1 MIKRKPVPLKPEALP
16 NARQM
21 MPGSFDVQEDILTLI
36 DSEIQDIQWNPV
48 RDIFESNSTMARAED
63 VITSS
68 GVDIAPKSESEELDW
83 RRYDPP
89 AALRKAPNITS
100 HVLLEIIQSSVD
112 KVRRSTSDELR
123 EEDAKTQQAL
133 EAELASAREQK
144 QRVNEP
150 YLPII
155 VVEDTTILR
164 PSSSGEGSNQDG
176 PLPRQSSGASQLP
189 CSDTK
194 IEDPISSPDS
204 PTEVRS
210 APGLIILPGSERVHK
225 SRESAIRR
233 LFKRSTDKGE
243 SSADGSARESLLQRL
258 MDTKGDN
265 DLTTTEQKTDFAVAK
280 LKRRLRSA
288 QTPEPLRECVSCL
301 EDIPGRDCVR
311 VQCHDYCHDCFVRL
325 VTTACENEAQWP
337 PKCCLN
343 NIPFA
348 LIRKTVPSNLKKTF
362 NERSAEWEIPVG
374 ERVYCWRTD
383 CSLFIQPKKVRSN
396 TSVGLCNKGHATCLN
411 CRNQSHGQDDCPM
424 DQAMILT
431 NQMAEEEG
439 WRRCYRCRA
448 LVEHSEACQH
458 MTCRCGAEFCYV
470 CGLQWRTCQCNM
482 QDLDDV
488 KNRAQERREARRLR
502 EEVADADAAE
512 LRSIL
517 RQIEEFEREEAR
529 KAEEL
534 AEQQRQEK
542 RMRRERELLERAK
555 AESARIRDIGLKF
568 SQLREDLDGLHD
580 LQLVLV
586 EMDREEATASLIREG
601 EEATALLMERHEAKR
616 AELVTNIAAKW
627 AAREHALAKDRK
639 SRIAVEVKIESQ
651 FREQLCDFWQG
662 NENAAT
668 EIEVAM
674 LQLQRRL
681 DRKFRAW
688 QKWKM
693 DTMQELHDS
702 LEEELTVQEELM
714 WSAEQ
719 RLRTQ
724 HKTDLD
730 DMQKR
735 GLADKQWIEAVML
748 EREKMVN
755 ELEAEEMESDADI
768 LHDSDAESEAEWEDA
783 PERQL

>member
-1 MIKRKPVPLKPEALP
+1 
-16 NARQM
+16 
-21 MPGSFDVQEDILTLI
+21 
-36 DSEIQDIQWNPV
+36 
-48 RDIFESNSTMARAED
+48 
-63 VITSS
+63 
-68 GVDIAPKSESEELDW
+68 
-83 RRYDPP
+83 
-89 AALRKAPNITS
+89 
-100 HVLLEIIQSSVD
+100 
-112 KVRRSTSDELR
+112 
-123 EEDAKTQQAL
+123 
-133 EAELASAREQK
+133 
-144 QRVNEP
+144 
-150 YLPII
+150 
-155 VVEDTTILR
+155 
-164 PSSSGEGSNQDG
+164 
-176 PLPRQSSGASQLP
+176 
-189 CSDTK
+189 
-194 IEDPISSPDS
+194 
-204 PTEVRS
+204 
-210 APGLIILPGSERVHK
+210 
-225 SRESAIRR
+225 
-233 LFKRSTDKGE
+233 
-243 SSADGSARESLLQRL
+243 
-258 MDTKGDN
+258 
-265 DLTTTEQKTDFAVAK
+265 
-280 LKRRLRSA
+280 
-288 QTPEPLRECVSCL
+288 
-301 EDIPGRDCVR
+301 
-311 VQCHDYCHDCFVRL
+311 
-325 VTTACENEAQWP
+325 
-337 PKCCLN
+337 
-343 NIPFA
+343 
-348 LIRKTVPSNLKKTF
+348 
-362 NERSAEWEIPVG
+362 
-374 ERVYCWRTD
+374 
-383 CSLFIQPKKVRSN
+383 
-396 TSVGLCNKGHATCLN
+396 
-411 CRNQSHGQDDCPM
+411 
-424 DQAMILT
+424 
-431 NQMAEEEG
+431 
-439 WRRCYRCRA
+439 
-448 LVEHSEACQH
+448 
-458 MTCRCGAEFCYV
+458 
-470 CGLQWRTCQCNM
+470 
-482 QDLDDV
+482 
-488 KNRAQERREARRLR
+488 
-502 EEVADADAAE
+502 VADADAAE